1 MLHNR
6 KIGVIVPAYN
16 EEKLIVTTLMGI
28 PSYVDT
34 VVVIDDKS
42 KDNTVNNVKEFLEQ
56 NNKIVLLLHEK
67 NQGVGGAIVTGL
79 KYCISKEC
87 DIFAVMAGD
96 NQMDAEY
103 LEALIMPIIENKAD
117 FTKGNRLAKNHW
129 KGMSIFRYIGNKI
142 LSFLTN
148 IVSGYWNIQDPQNG
162 YVAFSKSCLE
172 SIDLDKLEKRY
183 QFENDI
189 MIKANVSDI
198 RMKNVL
204 IPARY
209 GEEISH
215 INYFTFIFK
224 TSFFLIYSFLWRI
237 WNKYLK
243 RFTLIGMLFYFNLVL
258 LIAGIVMI
266 FFNSYIIL
274 IVAIIMLPTPVL
286 IELIKSKLK
295 IENPN

>member
-6 KIGVIVPAYN
+6 KIGVVVPAYN

-28 PSYVDT
+28 PNYVDI
-34 VVVIDDKS
+34 VVMVDDKS

-79 KYCISKEC
+79 KYCISNER

-103 LEALIMPIIENKAD
+103 LEALIMPIIKSEAD

-172 SIDLDKLEKRY
+172 SINLDKLEKRF

-198 RMKNVL
+198 RMKNVS

-209 GEEISH
+209 GDEKSQIKY
-215 INYFTFIFK
+215 IRFIIK
-224 TSFFLIYSFLWRI
+224 TSFFLVYSFLWRI
-237 WNKYLK
+237 WNKYMK
-243 RFTLIGMLFYFNLVL
+243 RFTFIGMLYYFSLAL
-258 LIAGIVMI
+258 LIAGIAMI
-266 FFNSYIIL
+266 FFNSHIIL
-274 IVAIIMLPTPVL
+274 LIAIIVLPTPIL
-286 IELIKSKLK
+286 IELIKSKL
-295 IENPN
+295 ENNNPK